1 MKATFR
7 TLFYLRKN
15 RPNSNGLVSIM
26 ARITVNGQITQFNT
40 KLEVNPDIWDTKLGK
55 VKGRNADATNLN
67 RLLDNLRTKMDKIY
81 NKLMDTKGY
90 ALPETIKNI
99 LFGIDP
105 ERKTLLQYF
114 TLHNEQ
120 YKLKVGKTTSQ
131 ITYSRYELT
140 KERVEEFIK
149 KEYKLSDILLPEIDF
164 LFVEKFYL
172 SLRNDHDCSNNT
184 AMKFIQRFRSV
195 FTFSINLGAEVKI
208 NPFANFKFHNEKV
221 HRQVLTQEE
230 IDTIYR
236 KEFLTERLSQIRD
249 VFIFMC
255 YTGLSYIDV
264 ARLTED
270 SVKTAFD
277 GHQWIMIQRQ
287 KTSVPSNIRLLD
299 IPLEIIERYKGQQ
312 TKGQLFPVCSNQKM
326 NEYLKE
332 IAIICGINK
341 PMTCHIARHTFGTT
355 VTLANG
361 VPIETVSKMLG
372 HTDIKT
378 TQIYAKIVDQKL
390 SSDMDSLAE
399 TYRSRKYANK

>member
-140 KERVEEFIK
+140 KERIEEFIK
-149 KEYKLSDILLPEIDF
+149 KEYKLSDIPLPEIDF

-172 SLRNDHDCSNNT
+172 LLRNDHDCSNNT

-195 FTFSINLGAEVKI
+195 FNFCVNLGAEIKI
-208 NPFANFKFHNEKV
+208 NPFANFKFHTEKV
-221 HRQVLTQEE
+221 HREVLTQEE
-230 IDTIYR
+230 INLIYN
-236 KEFLTERLSQIRD
+236 KKFSTQRLEQVRD
-249 VFIFMC
+249 IFIFCC
-255 YTGLSYIDV
+255 YTGLSYSDV
-264 ARLTED
+264 LKLQED
-270 SVKTAFD
+270 EIRRSFD
-277 GHQWIMIQRQ
+277 KNLWIMTEQ
-287 KTSVPSNIRLLD
+287 KKTNEKVNVMLLD
-299 IPLEIIERYKGQQ
+299 IPLAIIDKYSKQGKLHGGR
-312 TKGQLFPVCSNQKM
+312 LFPVSTNQKM

-332 IAIICGINK
+332 IADLCGLK
-341 PMTCHIARHTFGTT
+341 RTLSTHVARHTFATF
-355 VTLANG
+355 L
-361 VPIETVSKMLG
+361 LF
-372 HTDIKT
+372 
-378 TQIYAKIVDQKL
+378 
-390 SSDMDSLAE
+390 
-399 TYRSRKYANK
+399 

>member
-26 ARITVNGQITQFNT
+26 ARITINGQITQFNT

-221 HRQVLTQEE
+221 HREVLTQEE

-332 IAIICGINK
+332 IAIVCGINK
-341 PMTCHIARHTFGTT
+341 PITCHIARHTFGTT

-372 HTDIKT
+372 HTDIQT
-378 TQIYAKIVDQKL
+378 TQRCNIQLFYSQLQSVKKKRVTI
-390 SSDMDSLAE
+390 
-399 TYRSRKYANK
+399 

>member
-195 FTFSINLGAEVKI
+195 FTFSVNLGAEVKI
-208 NPFANFKFHNEKV
+208 NPFANFKFHNDKV
-221 HRQVLTQEE
+221 HREVLTQEE

-236 KEFLTERLSQIRD
+236 KEFRTERLSQIRD

-299 IPLEIIERYKGQQ
+299 IPLEIIERYKEQQ

-332 IAIICGINK
+332 IADLCGLK
-341 PMTCHIARHTFGTT
+341 RTLSTHIARHTCAT
-355 VTLANG
+355 VVMLANN
-361 VPIETVSKMLG
+361 VSLENV
-372 HTDIKT
+372 
-378 TQIYAKIVDQKL
+378 AKILD
-390 SSDMDSLAE
+390 SSILRDMGNVEARFE
-399 TYRSRKYANK
+399 K